1 VPRPRLCSFCGNKFP
16 AGTGIMYVRND
27 GLVLWFCSSKCR
39 KSSVIMKRDSR
50 KFRWTKYY
58 GKEEKGRG

>member
-1 VPRPRLCSFCGNKFP
+1 MPRPRRCSFCGDEFP

-27 GLVLWFCSSKCR
+27 GTVLWYCSSKCR
-39 KSSVIMKRDSR
+39 KSSVDMRRDSR
-50 KFRWTKYY
+50 RLKWTQYY

>member
-1 VPRPRLCSFCGNKFP
+1 VPRPRRCSFCGDEFP

-27 GLVLWFCSSKCR
+27 GTVLWYCSSKCR
-39 KSSVIMKRDSR
+39 KSSVDMRRDSR
-50 KFRWTKYY
+50 RLKWTQYY